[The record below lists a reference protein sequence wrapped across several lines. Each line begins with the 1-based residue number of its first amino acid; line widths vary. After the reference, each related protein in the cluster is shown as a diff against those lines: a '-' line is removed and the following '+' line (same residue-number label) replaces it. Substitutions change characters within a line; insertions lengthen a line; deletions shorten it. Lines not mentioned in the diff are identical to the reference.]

1 MNIEDFKELLDR
13 YLTDSLSTEER
24 AQFAEALQQP
34 HLEAEL
40 EKALEESFMA
50 DTYAAAENK
59 ARSKRLHQ
67 LLQQKL
73 SKHNDE
79 TQTEKPHRIFY
90 FSRWIAAAVLL
101 LVIGSAAYFFWPKTK
116 SQPIA
121 TKPTEQTNDVLP
133 GHEGAVLSLSD
144 GTKIVLDNAK
154 NGALAL
160 QGDVKIV
167 KQNGQIVYTGK
178 NGEVLY
184 NNITTERGRMWSV
197 TLSDGTKVWLNAE
210 SSLHYPLTFTGNE
223 RLVEMTGEAYFEVA
237 HNAAM
242 PFKVKVANQ
251 VVEVLGTHFNIN
263 AYTNEP
269 LVRTTLLEGLVR
281 ISKGNSKELIHPNEE
296 AAVSNNGTN
305 IRVNK
310 VDAQDAIAWK
320 NGYFS
325 FHNADLKTVMRQLSR
340 WYDIEVVYGNNIPHS
355 EFEGA
360 IDRSLNLSAVL
371 RILEKTRVQF
381 KIEDKKLIILP

>member
-24 AQFAEALQQP
+24 EQFAEALQQP
-34 HLEAEL
+34 HLKAEL

-50 DTYAAAENK
+50 DTYTAAENK
-59 ARSKRLHQ
+59 ARSTRLHQ

-121 TKPTEQTNDVLP
+121 AKPIEKTNDVLP

>member
-1 MNIEDFKELLDR
+1 MNMEDFKELLDR
-13 YLTDSLSTEER
+13 YLTDTLSIEER
-24 AQFAEALQQP
+24 KRFAEALEQP
-34 HLEAEL
+34 QFKDEL

-50 DTYAAAENK
+50 DTYTTAGKPDRN
-59 ARSKRLHQ
+59 KRLHQ

-73 SKHNDE
+73 SKYNRE
-79 TQTEKPHRIFY
+79 LQTEKPHRIFY
-90 FSRWIAAAVLL
+90 VSRWMAAAVLL
-101 LVIGSAAYFFWPKTK
+101 LVIGSAAYFFWPKTN

-121 TKPTEQTNDVLP
+121 TRSIEKTNDILP
-133 GHEGAVLSLSD
+133 GREGAILSLSD

-160 QGDVKIV
+160 QGNVQIV
-167 KQNGQIVYTGK
+167 KQNGQILYKGK
-178 NGEVLY
+178 NGEALY
-184 NNITTERGRMWSV
+184 NNISTERGRMWSV
-197 TLSDGTKVWLNAE
+197 ALSDGTKVWLNAE
-210 SSLHYPLTFTGNE
+210 SSLHYPLTFTGSE

-237 HNAAM
+237 HNASM
-242 PFKVKVANQ
+242 PFKVKVGDQ

-263 AYTNEP
+263 AYANEP
-269 LVRTTLLEGLVR
+269 SMRTTLLEGLVR

-296 AAVSNNGTN
+296 AAVSSNSTN
-305 IRVNK
+305 IQITK

-340 WYDIEVVYGNNIPHS
+340 WYDIDVVYENNIPHF

>member
-13 YLTDSLSTEER
+13 YLTNSLSTKER
-24 AQFAEALQQP
+24 KQFAEALEHP
-34 HLEAEL
+34 EFKEEL
-40 EKALEESFMA
+40 ERVLESSFIA
-50 DTYAAAENK
+50 DTYVAAENPH
-59 ARSKRLHQ
+59 RSERLQQ

-73 SKHNDE
+73 SKYSSE
-79 TQTEKPHRIFY
+79 TQTEKPRSIVY
-90 FSRWIAAAVLL
+90 LSRWIAAAILL
-101 LVIGSAAYFFWPKTK
+101 LIIGSAAFFFWPKTNN
-116 SQPIA
+116 QPLA
-121 TKPTEQTNDVLP
+121 TKSIEKTNDILP

-144 GTKIVLDNAK
+144 GTKIVLDSAQ

-160 QGDVKIV
+160 QGDVQIV
-167 KQNGQIVYTGK
+167 KQNGQILYKGK
-178 NGEVLY
+178 NDEVVY

-197 TLSDGTKVWLNAE
+197 TLPDGTKVWLNAE
-210 SSLHYPLTFTGNE
+210 SSLHYPLTFAGNE

-237 HNAAM
+237 HNAAL

-269 LVRTTLLEGLVR
+269 SVRTTLLEGLVR
-281 ISKGNSKELIHPNEE
+281 ISKGNSQEFIHPNEE
-296 AAVSNNGTN
+296 ASVSNNSAN
-305 IRVNK
+305 IKINK
-310 VDAQDAIAWK
+310 VDAQNAIAWK

-340 WYDIEVVYGNNIPHS
+340 WYDIDVVYDKNIPHL

-371 RILEKTRVQF
+371 RILEKTRVEF

>member
-13 YLTDSLSTEER
+13 YLTNSLSTKER
-24 AQFAEALQQP
+24 KQFAEALEQP
-34 HLEAEL
+34 EFKEEL
-40 EKALEESFMA
+40 ERVLESSFIA
-50 DTYAAAENK
+50 DTYVAAENPH
-59 ARSKRLHQ
+59 RSERLQQ

-73 SKHNDE
+73 SKYSSE
-79 TQTEKPHRIFY
+79 TQTEKPRRIVY
-90 FSRWIAAAVLL
+90 LSRWIAAAILL
-101 LVIGSAAYFFWPKTK
+101 LIIGSAAFYFWPKTNN
-116 SQPIA
+116 QPLA
-121 TKPTEQTNDVLP
+121 TKSIEKTNDILP

-144 GTKIVLDNAK
+144 GTKIVLDSAQ

-160 QGDVKIV
+160 QGDVQIV
-167 KQNGQIVYTGK
+167 KQNGQILYKGK
-178 NGEVLY
+178 NDEVVY

-210 SSLHYPLTFTGNE
+210 SSLRYPLTFAGNE

-237 HNAAM
+237 HNATM

-269 LVRTTLLEGLVR
+269 SVRTTLLEGLVR
-281 ISKGNSKELIHPNEE
+281 ISKGNSQELIHPNEE
-296 AAVSNNGTN
+296 ASVSNNSAN
-305 IRVNK
+305 IKINK
-310 VDAQDAIAWK
+310 VDAQNAIAWK

-340 WYDIEVVYGNNIPHS
+340 WYDIDVVYDKNIPHL

-371 RILEKTRVQF
+371 RILEKTRVEF

>member
-1 MNIEDFKELLDR
+1 MNIEDFKEMLDR

-24 AQFAEALQQP
+24 KQFAEALEQP
-34 HLEAEL
+34 HFREEL

-50 DTYAAAENK
+50 DTYAATENPH
-59 ARSKRLHQ
+59 RSERLHQ

-73 SKHNDE
+73 SKYNNE
-79 TQTEKPHRIFY
+79 TQTKKPHRIVY
-90 FSRWIAAAVLL
+90 LNRWVAAAVLL
-101 LVIGSAAYFFWPKTK
+101 LVIASAAFFFWPKTNNQTLAAK
-116 SQPIA
+116 PIEKA
-121 TKPTEQTNDVLP
+121 NDILP
-133 GHEGAVLSLSD
+133 GHEGAVLRLSD

-160 QGDVKIV
+160 QGDVQIV
-167 KQNGQIVYTGK
+167 KQNGQILYKGK

-210 SSLHYPLTFTGNE
+210 SSLHYPLTFTGSE
-223 RLVEMTGEAYFEVA
+223 RVVEMTGEAYFEVA

-242 PFKVKVANQ
+242 PFKVKAAGQ
-251 VVEVLGTHFNIN
+251 TVEVLGTHFNIN
-263 AYTNEP
+263 AYINEP
-269 LVRTTLLEGLVR
+269 SVRTTLLEGLVR
-281 ISKGNSKELIHPNEE
+281 ISKGNFKELIHPDEE
-296 AAVSNNGTN
+296 ASVSNNNTD
-305 IRVNK
+305 IKINK

-340 WYDIEVVYGNNIPHS
+340 WYDIDVVYDNNIPHL